1 MVIPLGTLMSH
12 SNRSTPEKAAKLY
25 ITNMLGRAD
34 HGFVDINVMELNAA
48 ISRSIFAVPDACF
61 VMRMAL
67 LFGFTS

>member
-1 MVIPLGTLMSH
+1 
-12 SNRSTPEKAAKLY
+12 
-25 ITNMLGRAD
+25 MLGRAD
-34 HGFVDINVMELNAA
+34 HGFVDINVMALNAA